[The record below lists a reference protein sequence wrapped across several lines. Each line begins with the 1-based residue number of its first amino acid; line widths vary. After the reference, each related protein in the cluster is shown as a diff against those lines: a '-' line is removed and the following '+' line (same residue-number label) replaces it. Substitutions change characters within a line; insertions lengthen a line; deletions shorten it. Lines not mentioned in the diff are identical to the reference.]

1 MGKMKTLLS
10 FSLLALAL
18 MCSITLK
25 AYAQENQ
32 IQITQDKHDKVK
44 IKGERVVLRDKSKP
58 VRRALEEQYAK
69 IAEAQKNKDIEALR
83 QLRTSDFTV
92 KMPNGE
98 TWSLEQSLNYSKRG
112 FEQVQS
118 MISMSNTI
126 ESLTVN
132 ENEAVAVVHQQW
144 SRMQMMKDKLR
155 RVDTSA
161 VQRETWVNTPEGWRL
176 KLIDEI
182 HPGAW
187 VVDGKRVDPSKPYDP
202 DAPPYN
208 PDNTAPKK

>member
-1 MGKMKTLLS
+1 MKTLLS